1 MRQIAE
7 IPPETNLMPNTLAA
21 RANVESHS
29 DVWTSSRMKHLFAL
43 AAILG
48 LAGGAASAA
57 ELTPIGD
64 WLVKDGYAN
73 IRIDNCGG
81 KLWGIVS
88 WEKTPGGVDSE
99 NPDPAKK
106 ARPILGMPIVIAMVP
121 KGPNKW
127 WGEIYNSQNGK
138 MYTAGISVADENT
151 LDLEG
156 CLIWPACLTQQWT
169 RTKHPPNAPP
179 LPPVKG
185 AAPPPAKQ
193 AAAKKGAAPAAPSP
207 AAPSDVCLRI
217 ADEAAA
223 LEKANAGKK

>member
-1 MRQIAE
+1 
-7 IPPETNLMPNTLAA
+7 
-21 RANVESHS
+21 
-29 DVWTSSRMKHLFAL
+29 MKHLFAL

-88 WEKTPGGVDSE
+88 WEKTPGGVDNE

-106 ARPILGMPIVIAMVP
+106 GRPVLGMPIVIGMAL
-121 KGPNKW
+121 KEPNKW

-156 CLIWPACLTQQWT
+156 CLIWPACLTQKWT
-169 RTKHPPNAPP
+169 RAKHPPNAPP

-185 AAPPPAKQ
+185 AAPPPPAKQ